1 VTTDSDLLA
10 VTSCECEHSISHLR
24 LLKTRLR
31 STMTEKC
38 LNGLAMLYVHRDISC
53 DATAVV
59 DEFVQQQPRRLQL
72 INPFALSTDD
82 SDDD

>member
-1 VTTDSDLLA
+1 
-10 VTSCECEHSISHLR
+10 
-24 LLKTRLR
+24 
-31 STMTEKC
+31 MTEKC